1 MMQRIVQRTLLR
13 PSGMNMM
20 FMQARSFAAF
30 QKAVLKPLPYDIN
43 GLEPVISQRLME
55 FHYGKHH
62 QTYVN
67 NLNGLYE
74 KAADAL
80 ESGDHQK
87 FVDLSQAIKFNGGGH
102 LNHEFFWES
111 LAPISNGGGVTPAKG
126 SKLHDAL
133 CANFGSVED
142 FIAHFSANT
151 AAVQGSGWGWLA
163 YNKNSKELEFRT
175 SANQDRLVDQGA
187 HLVPLLTID
196 IWEHAYYIDY
206 QNVRPNFMKEIW
218 KVVNWKKVEERYE
231 AALSA

>member
-1 MMQRIVQRTLLR
+1 MRCFGTFS
-13 PSGMNMM
+13 P
-20 FMQARSFAAF
+20 
-30 QKAVLKPLPYDIN
+30 AVLKPLPYPIN
-43 GLEPVISQRLME
+43 GLEPVISQKLME

-74 KAADAL
+74 KASSAL
-80 ESGDHQK
+80 DNGDHQG
-87 FVDLSQAIKFNGGGH
+87 FVDSSQAIKFNGGGH

-111 LAPISNGGGVTPAKG
+111 LCPIAEGGGNLPQQG
-126 SKLHDAL
+126 SPLDQAL
-133 CANFGSVED
+133 CQAFGSTEK

-163 YNKNSKELEFRT
+163 FNKTSGDLEFRT
-175 SANQDRLVDQGA
+175 TANQDRLADQGA

-206 QNVRPNFMKEIW
+206 
-218 KVVNWKKVEERYE
+218 
-231 AALSA
+231 